1 MHNLNF
7 CNFCVYV
14 LQHFHDSSSFVGF
27 IVVRMKENLVMYF
40 TSDLNMVFLEFSFS
54 ALTLLV
60 RHQEEH
66 AACKIK

>member
-1 MHNLNF
+1 MHNLHF

-27 IVVRMKENLVMYF
+27 IVARMKENLVMYF